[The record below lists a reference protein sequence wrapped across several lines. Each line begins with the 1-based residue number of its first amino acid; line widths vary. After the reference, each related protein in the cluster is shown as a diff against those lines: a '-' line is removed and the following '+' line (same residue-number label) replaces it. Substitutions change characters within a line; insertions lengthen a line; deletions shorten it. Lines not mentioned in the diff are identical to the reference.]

1 MGRKI
6 GVKNKNHVKYICS
19 DCLKNFGCRKYEY
32 ENHINKK
39 KPCKKNNIFQNN
51 VDLNN
56 YLNNLND
63 LNNNLNDLE
72 NSDNSCDLENLDD
85 FEHLDDLDD
94 LDDSEHLDDLDDSE
108 HLDKN
113 DKDLFLQIIMKKMD
127 CLIKQNDEFKK
138 DISKLKKD
146 NDEFKKNNDEFKKN
160 NDEFKKDIIKL
171 KEDNDKLISQLVLS
185 NKTNKTNKTNKS
197 NKIINNTINLNFN
210 INNFNNMDLST
221 IDKKYLITTLLNQTG
236 KQIIL
241 KAVKDCFVNPS
252 KPENHNIFIADKNR
266 KYVRTYNDGKWNTN
280 NFNVIDT
287 IINNFVDIY
296 KLSIEEIKQNPQVYE
311 RIKNIIQTKMKY
323 LDNCDVEYLA
333 ELEDEQEN
341 NDINNK
347 NKIKRWKEFYEMV
360 YDDVINLLYDNKDI
374 VLKTHKNLIPDN
386 LPLK

>member
-1 MGRKI
+1 MTRKN
-6 GVKNKNHVKYICS
+6 GVKNKNHIEYICPI
-19 DCLKNFGCRKYEY
+19 CLKNFGCHKFHLT
-32 ENHINKK
+32 NHINKK
-39 KPCKKNNIFQNN
+39 KPCKKNDLIQNN
-51 VDLNN
+51 IDLH
-56 YLNNLND
+56 NNLND
-63 LNNNLNDLE
+63 LNNLNNLNDLE
-72 NSDNSCDLENLDD
+72 NSDDL
-85 FEHLDDLDD
+85 
-94 LDDSEHLDDLDDSE
+94 E
-108 HLDKN
+108 HLDKD
-113 DKDLFLQIIMKKMD
+113 DKDLFLQIMIKKMD
-127 CLIKQNDEFKK
+127 CLIKQ
-138 DISKLKKD
+138 
-146 NDEFKKNNDEFKKN
+146 NDEFKKN

-171 KEDNDKLISQLVLS
+171 KEDNDKLKSQLVLS

-386 LPLK
+386 PL